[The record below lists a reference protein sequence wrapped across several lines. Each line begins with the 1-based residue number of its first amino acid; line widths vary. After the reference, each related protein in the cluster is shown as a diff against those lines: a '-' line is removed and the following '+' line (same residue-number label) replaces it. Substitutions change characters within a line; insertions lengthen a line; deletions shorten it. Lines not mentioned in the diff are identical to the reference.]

1 MPRPVARSMTS
12 TELFLSLISEISSGG
27 SHEISVPA
35 AVSSAVIF
43 RTQFGGN
50 EELLKF
56 RFDGFSMIGLVDPTD
71 STDPTVG
78 WVDLGRDWVECI
90 LFGFSVRTAT
100 CVLSNSILKNNKLK

>member
-1 MPRPVARSMTS
+1 MTS
-12 TELFLSLISEISSGG
+12 MELFLSLISEISSGG

-56 RFDGFSMIGLVDPTD
+56 RFDGFSMIGLVDPT
-71 STDPTVG
+71 VG